1 MENKQEQ
8 KVPLGLTAKM
18 KDENNEDLFPSIP
31 LTFQQLFELFR
42 MSETLSNLLVQVKQQ
57 NMTED
62 KIRFYFPED
71 IVTEEI
77 EGNKV
82 QKLREDFWERKEEET
97 KNEN

>member
-8 KVPLGLTAKM
+8 KVPLGFTAKM
-18 KDENNEDLFPSIP
+18 EESPS